1 MEEIKDETEKG
12 TWQLNKEAGAENPGA
27 LIQDQSEQVES
38 S

>member
-1 MEEIKDETEKG
+1 MRQRKELDNS
-12 TWQLNKEAGAENPGA
+12 NKEAGAENPGA